1 MYTGAHLRKV
11 KHCHVVMR
19 LCVGLICNYSA
30 VDDALVPV
38 MERSGLTLCR
48 WCQGL
53 QLRRVAADGTPV
65 YQNGDRTSVR
75 AEQSRCNCGFKHYWD
90 GKLYDNKPEVY
101 VCLFYVFGNCY
112 CINRQFD

>member
-1 MYTGAHLRKV
+1 MF
-11 KHCHVVMR
+11 

-30 VDDALVPV
+30 VDDVLVPV
-38 MERSGLTLCR
+38 MERSDLKLCR

-101 VCLFYVFGNCY
+101 VCLFYMHVFGNCAAAWSIGSLIKLLVLLF
-112 CINRQFD
+112 C